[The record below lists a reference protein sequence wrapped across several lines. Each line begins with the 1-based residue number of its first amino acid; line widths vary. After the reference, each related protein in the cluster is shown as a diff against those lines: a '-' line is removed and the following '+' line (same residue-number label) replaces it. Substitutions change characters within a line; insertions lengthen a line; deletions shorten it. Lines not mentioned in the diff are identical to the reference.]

1 MPSQFRHC
9 RARRRPCRRRF
20 NHVEQQDGPLPDEI
34 VKGVLTK
41 LFDRDGMGAEAGV
54 QRLRWNPFF
63 FFDTLQVEAWRVTA
77 EILIGCG
84 RKRCFIDDTI
94 PFFAREILCR
104 TPCFGK
110 NVMDINRR
118 HEVGVNG
125 YGRSGN
131 KILCRRAASA
141 KWTAPC
147 KLRKYGSVTRAS
159 GEVRSWRL

>member
-1 MPSQFRHC
+1 M
-9 RARRRPCRRRF
+9 
-20 NHVEQQDGPLPDEI
+20 PDEI

-54 QRLRWNPFF
+54 QRFRRDSLFF
-63 FFDTLQVEAWRVTA
+63 FNTLQVEAWRVTT
-77 EILIGCG
+77 EVLIGCG

-110 NVMDINRR
+110 NVMNINRR
-118 HEVGVNG
+118 HEVGVDG

-131 KILCRRAASA
+131 KIFAAALHQQNGQPLVSCGN
-141 KWTAPC
+141 TG
-147 KLRKYGSVTRAS
+147 L
-159 GEVRSWRL
+159 